1 MALNTGKILMRRGQE
16 ANFDPSKMMP
26 GEWAVSL
33 DSRYV
38 RMCFSP
44 GVCVRMAT
52 YEAFEADMG
61 QIRQILAECQTV
73 EEAVQRIY
81 EDIKDVAVDVE
92 RIELAAE
99 NALRSE
105 EVASN
110 RADVAIAAAEEAIKK
125 AEEAAASESTASEK
139 AQEAVGAAETATQ
152 KASEA
157 AESADNVRNMSEV
170 SQSYA
175 VGGTGTR
182 VGEDT
187 DNAMYYNQ
195 QASDNADRAE
205 AAAERAAAVADVG
218 VATTEKAGIVKPD
231 GTTVTVDPDGTIHVK
246 EGTKNYNDLENKP
259 RIGGVELLGDQTPDE
274 LGLVGKTDF
283 EEFSNQT
290 TEAVEILGTGL
301 ERTTFKVDTIIE
313 KADLGIKETV
323 SGERIYLDDSADG
336 KVVEFGLY
344 GKARQETTTGKQLIP
359 YPFYESTKTIN
370 GVTFT
375 DNGDGT
381 VKANGTNSS
390 EGGYAHINLIAG
402 TSSVDVIKSLG
413 AGSYVLNG
421 CPNGGSAGSYCI
433 MFTINTGGSWSTK
446 AIDYGSGAAFELT
459 DDEIANITEANVN
472 IRVYGIANNLT
483 FYPMIRLSSISDGTW
498 EPYTGGIPSPSPE
511 YPQEIEVAGESGSV
525 EVKSVGKN
533 LLKNTATSQTSNGVT
548 FTVNA
553 DGSVA
558 TSGEV
563 TAWTDYKVNKGFI
576 LKKGTYI
583 ASCGGAYQNPFIRI
597 IRWSDLKD
605 LYSSVNGDEGTFT
618 LKEDAEVFAQISATN
633 TREYTNCT
641 FYTMIRLASDTD
653 STYEPY
659 KETQATIPTENG
671 LAGIPVDSGGNYT
684 DQDGQQWICD
694 EIVKFEDGSGEY
706 VQRIGSKVFDGSE
719 SWIASTSQYSYLNRV
734 VISEMF
740 NKTDNPI
747 LCNLYQQNAAGRV
760 WGENYERSISQY
772 LNEFRIYDRN
782 YNTSDITPWKTFL
795 SEQYTN
801 GNPLTVFFELA
812 EPIRTPLTA
821 EQIAEIEKLYTFY
834 PVTHISNDFDAGMK
848 VKYKADAK
856 SYIDN
861 RLALIE
867 QAMLNSI

>member
-81 EDIKDVAVDVE
+81 DEIKDVAVDVE

-110 RADVAIAAAEEAIKK
+110 SADVAIAAAEAAIKK
-125 AEEAAASESTASEK
+125 AEEAADSESTASEK
-139 AQEAVGAAETATQ
+139 AQEAVDAAGTATQ

-157 AESADNVRNMSEV
+157 AESADNVRNMSSL

-182 VGEDT
+182 EGEDT
-187 DNAMYYNQ
+187 DNAKYYNQ

-259 RIGGVELLGDQTPDE
+259 QIGGVELTGDQTPDE

-283 EEFSNQT
+283 EEFSSQT
-290 TEAVEILGTGL
+290 TEAVESLETGL
-301 ERTTFKVDTIIE
+301 KRTTFKVDTIIE

-323 SGERIYLDDSADG
+323 SGERIYLDDSADA

-344 GKARQETTTGKQLIP
+344 GKAKQKTTTGRQLIP
-359 YPFYESTKTIN
+359 YPFYEGTKTIN

-390 EGGYAHINLIAG
+390 EDGYAFMNLIAG
-402 TSSVDVIKSLG
+402 TDSANVIKSLG

-421 CPNGGSAGSYCI
+421 CPNGGSAGSYRI
-433 MFTINTGGSWSTK
+433 MFTINIGGSWSTK

-472 IRVYGIANNLT
+472 IRVYGTVNNST
-483 FYPMIRLSSISDGTW
+483 FYPMIRLSSISDGAW
-498 EPYTGGIPSPSPE
+498 EPYTDGIPSPSPE
-511 YPQEIEVAGESGSV
+511 YPQEIEVAGASYNLLKYPYYESSHEDNGVSWADTIGTITANGTATSTSMMLYSFRTERMKAGKYILSGCPSGGSRQTYYQWFGLWDGSANVYGVYDIGNGIEVEVTEEQAENCTIVVAGYVYSGYKAENLTFKPMLRKASVKNDRYMPYGKGSV
-525 EVKSVGKN
+525 EVKSENEDGTKS
-533 LLKNTATSQTSNGVT
+533 TTST
-548 FTVNA
+548 
-553 DGSVA
+553 
-558 TSGEV
+558 
-563 TAWTDYKVNKGFI
+563 I
-576 LKKGTYI
+576 L
-583 ASCGGAYQNPFIRI
+583 
-597 IRWSDLKD
+597 
-605 LYSSVNGDEGTFT
+605 
-618 LKEDAEVFAQISATN
+618 
-633 TREYTNCT
+633 
-641 FYTMIRLASDTD
+641 
-653 STYEPY
+653 
-659 KETQATIPTENG
+659 TENG

-694 EIVKFEDGSGEY
+694 EIVKYEDGSGEKI
-706 VQRIGSKVFDGSE
+706 QRIGIF
-719 SWIASTSQYSYLNRV
+719 
-734 VISEMF
+734 
-740 NKTDNPI
+740 
-747 LCNLYQQNAAGRV
+747 
-760 WGENYERSISQY
+760 ENYNSEEVTGAYISTTGN
-772 LNEFRIYDRN
+772 LSTGARVIYQM
-782 YNTSDITPWKTFL
+782 SEPVITPIT
-795 SEQYTN
+795 SEQ
-801 GNPLTVFFELA
+801 L
-812 EPIRTPLTA
+812 
-821 EQIAEIEKLYTFY
+821 AEIEKLYTFY
-834 PVTHISNDFDAGMK
+834 PVTNIFNDSDAGMR

-861 RLALIE
+861 RLLLIE
-867 QAMLNSI
+867 RAILNSI

>member
-110 RADVAIAAAEEAIKK
+110 SADVAIAAAEAAIKK
-125 AEEAAASESTASEK
+125 AEEAADSESTASEK
-139 AQEAVGAAETATQ
+139 AQEAVDAAGAATQ

-182 VGEDT
+182 EGEDT
-187 DNAMYYNQ
+187 DNAKYYNQ

-259 RIGGVELLGDQTPDE
+259 QIGGVELLGDQTPDE

-290 TEAVEILGTGL
+290 TEAVENLGTGL

-323 SGERIYLDDSADG
+323 RGERIYLDDSADA

-344 GKARQETTTGKQLIP
+344 GKAVQ
-359 YPFYESTKTIN
+359 N
-370 GVTFT
+370 GAPAPE
-375 DNGDGT
+375 NP
-381 VKANGTNSS
+381 
-390 EGGYAHINLIAG
+390 
-402 TSSVDVIKSLG
+402 VDI
-413 AGSYVLNG
+413 
-421 CPNGGSAGSYCI
+421 
-433 MFTINTGGSWSTK
+433 
-446 AIDYGSGAAFELT
+446 
-459 DDEIANITEANVN
+459 EI
-472 IRVYGIANNLT
+472 
-483 FYPMIRLSSISDGTW
+483 
-498 EPYTGGIPSPSPE
+498 
-511 YPQEIEVAGESGSV
+511 AGESGSV

-533 LLKNTATSQTSNGVT
+533 LLENTATSQTISGVT
-548 FTVNA
+548 FTVNG
-553 DGSVA
+553 DGTVTINGTATANCRLILSEKNMILDNTVA
-558 TSGEV
+558 SCTGI
-563 TAWTDYKVNKGFI
+563 AG
-576 LKKGTYI
+576 LKKIYFAINNSETTFNVYDSVREAELSGKMAYARLYI
-583 ASCGGAYQNPFIRI
+583 DSG
-597 IRWSDLKD
+597 
-605 LYSSVNGDEGTFT
+605 GTFNNAVI
-618 LKEDAEVFAQISATN
+618 KP
-633 TREYTNCT
+633 
-641 FYTMIRLASDTD
+641 MIRLASDTD

-659 KETQATIPTENG
+659 KETISTIPTENG

-684 DQDGQQWICD
+684 DQNGQQWICD
-694 EIVKFEDGSGEY
+694 EVVKYEDGSGEKIRRVGIIDSY
-706 VQRIGSKVFDGSE
+706 SAETITGVYMSTTGELTAGARVIYQMSE
-719 SWIASTSQYSYLNRV
+719 PV
-734 VISEMF
+734 
-740 NKTDNPI
+740 
-747 LCNLYQQNAAGRV
+747 
-760 WGENYERSISQY
+760 
-772 LNEFRIYDRN
+772 
-782 YNTSDITPWKTFL
+782 ITP
-795 SEQYTN
+795 
-801 GNPLTVFFELA
+801 
-812 EPIRTPLTA
+812 ITA
-821 EQIAEIEKLYTFY
+821 EQLAEIEKLYTFY
-834 PVTHISNDFDAGMK
+834 PVTNISNDFDAGMK

-861 RLALIE
+861 RLLLIE
-867 QAMLNSI
+867 QAILNSI